1 MKRVSNQ
8 KKTDMKKPCFTTI
21 RVILAAAISISMYAC
36 GEGPKDRR
44 TQIPVQQEAEMSGI
58 GVYLNVVV
66 PRDDVFEVYYFQQG
80 QDGFSPGDYVS
91 KNIKGSP
98 MPQDVFFELP
108 EGVYPERLRL
118 DFGKREDQGP
128 MKLASIGL
136 FYNQKEYVF
145 TKSEIL
151 KGFKPS
157 KFMDLDTD
165 DLTLTT
171 RAIDSRYDPY
181 LYSMRVSN
189 IVNYL
194 LED

>member
-1 MKRVSNQ
+1 
-8 KKTDMKKPCFTTI
+8 MKKSGFTTI
-21 RVILAAAISISMYAC
+21 KVILAAAILISIYAC

-44 TQIPVQQEAEMSGI
+44 TQIPVQQEGAMAGI
-58 GVYLNVVV
+58 GVYLNAVV

-91 KNIKGSP
+91 KGIEGKP
-98 MPQDVFFELP
+98 TPQDIFFELP

-118 DFGKREDQGP
+118 DFGKKEDQGP
-128 MKLASIGL
+128 MKLISIGL

-145 TKSEIL
+145 TKSEII

-157 KFMDLDTD
+157 KFMDLNTD

-171 RAIDSRYDPY
+171 RAVDGRYDPY